1 MMRRQTSVLNKLL
14 NSRWKHLIRL
24 VPLGAVVGL
33 VFGYVFKDVLYGL
46 SAGCVIGLLFG
57 LMLVVRNPS

>member
-1 MMRRQTSVLNKLL
+1 MTTESQMLGRLL
-14 NSRWKHLIRL
+14 ASRWKHLMRL

-33 VFGYVFKDVLYGL
+33 VFGYVFKDILYGL

-57 LMLVVRNPS
+57 IMLVVRNPS

>member
-1 MMRRQTSVLNKLL
+1 M
-14 NSRWKHLIRL
+14 IRL

-33 VFGYVFKDVLYGL
+33 VFGYMFKDVLYGL

-57 LMLVVRNPS
+57 LLMVVRNPS

>member
-1 MMRRQTSVLNKLL
+1 MLSKLL
-14 NSRWKHLIRL
+14 ASRWKHLIRL

-33 VFGYVFKDVLYGL
+33 VFGYMFKDVLYGL

-57 LMLVVRNPS
+57 LLMVVRNPS